1 MTYVLMGVRLADRSK
16 RVDGAYPALY
26 AELAAETLATRRQH
40 QLDDIPFSTC

>member
-16 RVDGAYPALY
+16 RVDGAYPVLY

-40 QLDDIPFSTC
+40 H